1 MNIVKNIKNYLS
13 FKIKYLKSN
22 LRGVFLN
29 KNVTALIVNT
39 SQGIFA
45 VDPKDIFVGRA
56 LLKSGEYGLDEVHRI
71 VNLAGPLGKVLF
83 VGTHLGAIA
92 IPVSKS
98 VAKVI
103 AVEANPDTFK
113 LLQYNKRLNDC
124 HNLELLEMAAGEF
137 NGEID
142 FLLSTANSG
151 GSKRMPSVK
160 KINYIYDRPKIVK
173 VRLRVLDELLNEPFD
188 LILMDIEGSEYFALK
203 GMQSLLALAKI
214 LIVEFVPDHLRNVSS
229 VSPNEFIQ
237 LIEPH
242 FNSLYIPSSGITVAK
257 KDFSQKLNEM
267 YVANI
272 SDNGIVFSK

>member
-103 AVEANPDTFK
+103 AVEANPDTYK
-113 LLQYNKRLNDC
+113 LLL
-124 HNLELLEMAAGEF
+124 F
-137 NGEID
+137 
-142 FLLSTANSG
+142 
-151 GSKRMPSVK
+151 
-160 KINYIYDRPKIVK
+160 
-173 VRLRVLDELLNEPFD
+173 
-188 LILMDIEGSEYFALK
+188 
-203 GMQSLLALAKI
+203 
-214 LIVEFVPDHLRNVSS
+214 
-229 VSPNEFIQ
+229 
-237 LIEPH
+237 
-242 FNSLYIPSSGITVAK
+242 
-257 KDFSQKLNEM
+257 
-267 YVANI
+267 
-272 SDNGIVFSK
+272 